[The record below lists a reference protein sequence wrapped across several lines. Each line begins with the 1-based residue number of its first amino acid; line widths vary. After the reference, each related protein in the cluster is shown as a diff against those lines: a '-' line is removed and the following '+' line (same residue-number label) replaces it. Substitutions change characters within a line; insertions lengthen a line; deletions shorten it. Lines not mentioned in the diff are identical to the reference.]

1 MIIIDDPLKP
11 DEAMSE
17 SRRKSVNEWFDNS
30 LLSRLND
37 KNKGVIIIVMQRLH
51 MDDLVGHVLEQGAWE
66 VLSFPAIA
74 EQDETFEIDSILG
87 KQVYRRRPG
96 ELLQPEREP
105 QEVLDRARRELGEYN
120 FSAQYQQQPI
130 PVEGNIV
137 KNKWLL
143 FYTPDEKPTEFSHIV
158 QSWDTANKV
167 GELNDYSVCTTWGVY
182 EKRFYLLHGY
192 RERLD
197 FPGLKRKVR
206 AFDERFDPNV
216 ILIEDKASGTQL
228 IQELK
233 HDHMFNIKEHTP
245 RPGNDKAMR
254 LRDQTIAFE
263 NGRVLFPKEA
273 PWLAE
278 YLKELA
284 AFPGGKHDDQV
295 DSTSQALEY
304 LTARKISIYDLL

>member
-1 MIIIDDPLKP
+1 M
-11 DEAMSE
+11 
-17 SRRKSVNEWFDNS
+17 
-30 LLSRLND
+30 
-37 KNKGVIIIVMQRLH
+37 
-51 MDDLVGHVLEQGAWE
+51 
-66 VLSFPAIA
+66 
-74 EQDETFEIDSILG
+74 
-87 KQVYRRRPG
+87 
-96 ELLQPEREP
+96 
-105 QEVLDRARRELGEYN
+105 
-120 FSAQYQQQPI
+120 
-130 PVEGNIV
+130 
-137 KNKWLL
+137 
-143 FYTPDEKPTEFSHIV
+143 
-158 QSWDTANKV
+158 
-167 GELNDYSVCTTWGVY
+167 
-182 EKRFYLLHGY
+182 
-192 RERLD
+192 
-197 FPGLKRKVR
+197 
-206 AFDERFDPNV
+206 
-216 ILIEDKASGTQL
+216 EDKASGTQL